1 MVFFCIKNS
10 DMYLFMS
17 VFLDCVRIISILF
30 LLRFM
35 FTFYMSNNSDIC
47 QYVIYYFSNIRILD
61 FNRFPIYF
69 FEFPDGYTIHFIF
82 NFQVTNIYVY
92 TSLLIPTC
100 KLIHDPNNVNFDP
113 EKSGIPYCI
122 SVTKNIINIPSILFI
137 PQLQYYM
144 CSNVTGVYIRTTLR
158 HLHDV
163 SSPFRYLQISTRNS
177 LKMRFCQHPSIEM
190 YTNQNF

>member
-1 MVFFCIKNS
+1 MSELYQFFSCFGLCLHFTCQTILTYVS
-10 DMYLFMS
+10 MLS
-17 VFLDCVRIISILF
+17 IIFLISEF
-30 LLRFM
+30 F
-35 FTFYMSNNSDIC
+35 
-47 QYVIYYFSNIRILD
+47 D

-92 TSLLIPTC
+92 TSLLIQTC

-113 EKSGIPYCI
+113 EKSGICYCI
-122 SVTKNIINIPSILFI
+122 SVTKNIINIPPILFI

-163 SSPFRYLQISTRNS
+163 SSPFRYLQISTGNS

>member
-1 MVFFCIKNS
+1 
-10 DMYLFMS
+10 MS
-17 VFLDCVRIISILF
+17 VFFGLCQNYINSFPASCLCLHFTCQTILTYVSMLSIIF
-30 LLRFM
+30 LISEF
-35 FTFYMSNNSDIC
+35 
-47 QYVIYYFSNIRILD
+47 LD

-113 EKSGIPYCI
+113 EKSGIRYCI

-144 CSNVTGVYIRTTLR
+144 CSNVTGVYIQTTLR